1 MLKPIVS
8 MNQMAMN
15 ESIAT
20 TCCYSYDLVWA
31 SNYSSKY
38 ASAPATV
45 LHGGKISV
53 YWDYDYYYPLVANG
67 ASVNVSSG
75 WFNVPLTP
83 TYAYKSMVSSSSGLP
98 YQSGGEW
105 YSNDTAITRYA
116 GTDIIN
122 KDVWQWVDPSS
133 FYTAKTRGLDMKHVG
148 ATSPHYKWTSGNS
161 WLADHDAVQYS
172 S

>member
-8 MNQMAMN
+8 
-15 ESIAT
+15 
-20 TCCYSYDLVWA
+20 CYAYDLVWA

-38 ASAPATV
+38 ASSPATV
-45 LHGGKISV
+45 LHGGKVSV
-53 YWDYDYYYPLVANG
+53 YWDYDYYYPLSSTLNSSSDWYPLVACG
-67 ASVNVSSG
+67 ATVKVSGG
-75 WFNVPLTP
+75 WLDVPLAP
-83 TYAYKSMVSSSSGLP
+83 TYAYKSIVSSSSGLP

-105 YSNDTAITRYA
+105 YSNDTAITQYA

-133 FYTAKTRGLDMKHVG
+133 FYTAKVCGVRIKHVG
-148 ATSPHYKWTSGNS
+148 ATSPHYKWTTGNS